1 MYKALYGELK
11 EDDIKFGEGEQR
23 FFRAIFEIFSQ
34 SEDINNLKKKTAF
47 LKDAYLAANNTIYQ
61 NDFSI
66 YDTKIH
72 CF

>member
-1 MYKALYGELK
+1 MQLDFKSKCG
-11 EDDIKFGEGEQR
+11 DT
-23 FFRAIFEIFSQ
+23 AIRNAEFYVSG
-34 SEDINNLKKKTAF
+34 SSLDINNLKKKTAF